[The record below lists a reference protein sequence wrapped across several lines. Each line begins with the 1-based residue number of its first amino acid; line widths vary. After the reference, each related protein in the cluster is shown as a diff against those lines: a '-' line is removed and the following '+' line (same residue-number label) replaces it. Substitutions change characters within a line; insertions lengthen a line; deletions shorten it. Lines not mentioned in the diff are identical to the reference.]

1 MQRSASRELW
11 YALAAIVFITLA
23 YIIVSIV
30 FRGIPA
36 AFSFYGHTMGILG
49 FLLMLMT
56 ETLYTLRKRT
66 RSARWGRM
74 ASWLEFHIFT
84 GLVGPYI
91 VLLHSAWKFNGVA
104 GVVMLFTVLIVVSGF
119 IGRYIYTSIPR
130 GPGGEEVSID
140 QMEALIQRIED
151 GVMRMEKSEAAST
164 VVVAGR
170 TKALKE
176 LRARRDRLKKEMRRV
191 NTARRL
197 FSLWHTIHIPLGL
210 SLFALAFFHIGA
222 AIYYASLLH

>member
-30 FRGIPA
+30 FREIPA

>member
-11 YALAAIVFITLA
+11 YALAAAFFITLA
-23 YIIVSIV
+23 YVIVSIV
-30 FRGIPA
+30 LRGIPA
-36 AFSFYGHTMGILG
+36 AFSFYGHTMGIVG

-66 RSARWGRM
+66 HSARWGRM

-84 GLVGPYI
+84 GLVGPYM
-91 VLLHSAWKFNGVA
+91 VLLHSAWRFNGLA
-104 GVVMLFTVLIVVSGF
+104 GVVMLLTILIVVSGF

-130 GPGGEEVSID
+130 GAGGEEVPVD
-140 QMEALIQRIED
+140 QLEGLIARIEQ
-151 GVMRMEKSEAAST
+151 GLQRLERSEGSPAVMESRA
-164 VVVAGR
+164 
-170 TKALKE
+170 KALAE
-176 LRARRDRLKKEMRRV
+176 LRTRRDMLKSQMRRL
-191 NTARRL
+191 NMARRL
-197 FSLWHTIHIPLGL
+197 FSLWHTIHIPIGL